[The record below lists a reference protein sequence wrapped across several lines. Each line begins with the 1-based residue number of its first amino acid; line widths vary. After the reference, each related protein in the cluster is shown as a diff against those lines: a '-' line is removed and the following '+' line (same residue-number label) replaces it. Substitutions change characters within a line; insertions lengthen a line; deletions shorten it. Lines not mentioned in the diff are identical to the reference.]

1 MSLTMCPLTTLKKSC
16 KASNV
21 VSVGVDAATN
31 KLIRQAVNSLPGNY
45 ISHRKKSIRLTN
57 APKINYVKV
66 MVVSGPFDSG
76 IDKTASGIYE

>member
-1 MSLTMCPLTTLKKSC
+1 MSPTTLKSC
-16 KASNV
+16 KASKQAV

-45 ISHRKKSIRLTN
+45 ISLKLRSIRLTN

-66 MVVSGPFDSG
+66 MVVSGPFDSS